1 MDPTPPDSCN
11 GTPIPAPTDHGH
23 LSPFTGLLDG
33 ERRYFRWRGEGVSR
47 VENFSDA
54 VFAFALTLLVV
65 STEVPHSYAALIAVL
80 SGFPAFALSFLLL
93 VAIWYNHYLYFR
105 RYGLHDT
112 TTIALNNGL
121 LLVVLFCIYPLKFIC
136 LLPQLSFGAAPPPE
150 TTVFSTLQDWQFAV
164 LLRVYA
170 TALGSIFLLLALLY
184 GRAWRLREAL
194 QLTRAE
200 RLATLRMLTGFSI
213 TILACV
219 ASGLLTFN
227 RWSVGWSSLLYLLL
241 VPALVINGM
250 VFRRRIRQAAHAPG

>member
-1 MDPTPPDSCN
+1 MDPLPGDPDAS
-11 GTPIPAPTDHGH
+11 TLARLH
-23 LSPFTGLLDG
+23 DG

-65 STEVPHSYAALIAVL
+65 STEVPHSFEALMAVL
-80 SGFPAFALSFLLL
+80 GGFPAFACSFLLL

-112 TTIALNNGL
+112 TTIALNNVL

-136 LLPQLSFGAAPPPE
+136 LTMQVSFDSSPAAPNA
-150 TTVFSTLQDWQFAV
+150 VFQGLQSWQFVV

-170 TALGSIFLLLALLY
+170 AALGSIFLLLALMY

-194 QLTRAE
+194 QLSPAE
-200 RLATLRMLTGFSI
+200 RLATLRMLTGFSL
-213 TILACV
+213 TMGACALSAV
-219 ASGLLTFN
+219 LTFIH
-227 RWSVGWSSLLYLLL
+227 RTVSWSGPLYLLL
-241 VPALVINGM
+241 VPALMINGI
-250 VFRRRIRQAAHAPG
+250 VYRRRIRRVANMGQGVTGEAGDA

>member
-1 MDPTPPDSCN
+1 MDPISPTPAAD
-11 GTPIPAPTDHGH
+11 IPTAAPVNHGH

-65 STEVPHSYAALIAVL
+65 STEVPHSYAALMTVL

-136 LLPQLSFGAAPPPE
+136 LLPQFILRRGPAAGNHRLQHVARLAIRGAA
-150 TTVFSTLQDWQFAV
+150 A
-164 LLRVYA
+164 RVRDGVGQH
-170 TALGSIFLLLALLY
+170 LPVLALLY

-194 QLTRAE
+194 QLTRANGWP
-200 RLATLRMLTGFSI
+200 RCGCSRASASRSWPAWRP
-213 TILACV
+213 AC
-219 ASGLLTFN
+219 
-227 RWSVGWSSLLYLLL
+227 
-241 VPALVINGM
+241 
-250 VFRRRIRQAAHAPG
+250 